1 MRIAY
6 LLLLGL
12 ICVSPVLLFVDGP
25 RVQAL
30 VVAYAAVAVGIVG
43 VFIRAGEAEHLAK
56 VIRPVAIIS
65 TILILLPLIQLMP
78 LPIKNWVHPI
88 WSDAETALGSPI
100 VGSISIDPGATLV
113 AICRYSSAA
122 AILFTATAVS
132 IDRMRAERILLWLVG
147 ASVVCAVLQIL
158 HGAGLFPFIDG
169 ATNAGFSASTTAL
182 ASLGLI
188 MASAA
193 LVRVIERGYETL
205 RIKSDRPL
213 SNLIGMSPSL
223 AACGICGLSLV
234 IFASA
239 PIGISAATGL
249 VTFVILMIVRRLGF
263 GVWTGNTIA
272 AVTIGIAVIIAIVA
286 SESHAASD
294 DLVLRYASHSRS
306 PLVSMTQRIIG
317 DTGWAGSGAGTFE
330 LLLPIYGESNTGT
343 GTPAPSAAAKITVEL
358 GRPILWAILITA
370 IVTLFLLIE
379 GSLQRGRDSF
389 YPAAGAGCVVILSL
403 EAFCDASL
411 FSTTVLI
418 YAMVALGLALSQRVS
433 RTISG

>member
-30 VVAYAAVAVGIVG
+30 IVAYAAVTVGTVG
-43 VFIRAGEAEHLAK
+43 VFIRPGEAGHLAK
-56 VIRPVAIIS
+56 VIRPAAIIS
-65 TILILLPLIQLMP
+65 TILVLFLLIQLIP

-88 WSDAETALGSPI
+88 WSDAETTLGSPI

-113 AICRYSSAA
+113 AICRYFAAA
-122 AILFTATAVS
+122 AILFVAAAVT
-132 IDRMRAERILLWLVG
+132 IDRVRAQRVLFWLVG

-158 HGAGLFPFIDG
+158 HGVGIFPFIDG
-169 ATNAGFSASTTAL
+169 ATDSGFSTSTTGL
-182 ASLGLI
+182 SSLGLI
-188 MASAA
+188 MAAA
-193 LVRVIERGYETL
+193 AVVLAIERRYETL
-205 RIKSDRPL
+205 HRKSDRPFAD
-213 SNLIGMSPSL
+213 LIGMSPSL
-223 AACGICGLSLV
+223 VACGICGLSLV
-234 IFASA
+234 IFARA

-249 VTFVILMIVRRLGF
+249 ATFIILMILRRLGF

-272 AVTIGIAVIIAIVA
+272 AVTIGITVIIAIVA

-294 DLVLRYASHSRS
+294 DAVLRYAWHSPS
-306 PLVSMTQRIIG
+306 SLIPMTQRIIG

-330 LLLPIYGESNTGT
+330 LLLPIYGGASG
-343 GTPAPSAAAKITVEL
+343 GASAPSAAAKITIEL
-358 GRPILWAILITA
+358 GRPVLWAIFITA
-370 IVTLFLLIE
+370 IVTLFLLLE

-411 FSTTVLI
+411 FSTTLLI
-418 YAMVALGLALSQRVS
+418 CAMVALGLAFSQRVS
-433 RTISG
+433 RIVNGL